1 MEASVMSKHILILT
15 GSPRQG
21 GNSDLMADA
30 FIRGA
35 ESAGHQITKIQTAQ
49 LKINGCTACE
59 CCYSSDGKAC
69 AQDDDFNQ
77 VARAMEQADAIVFST
92 PIYWFTFPTYLKA
105 VIDKF
110 YSFLMGEKQ
119 LPIRESMLLVCG
131 EMEESSIFDGII
143 NSYSQSISYMNW
155 QDRGCFYVTGVCKKG
170 DILATGS
177 LAQIEEIGRN
187 F

>member
-1 MEASVMSKHILILT
+1 MGKHILVLT

-35 ESAGHQITKIQTAQ
+35 KSAGHQVTKIETAQ
-49 LKINGCTACE
+49 LKIGGCTACE
-59 CCYSSDGKAC
+59 RCYSSGGAC
-69 AQDDDFNQ
+69 VQGDDFNQ
-77 VARAMEQADAIVFST
+77 VAKAMEQADAIVFST

-110 YSFLMGEKQ
+110 YSFLIAEKR

-170 DILATGS
+170 DILSTGS
-177 LAQIEEIGRN
+177 LAQIEEIAKQ

>member
-1 MEASVMSKHILILT
+1 MSKNILVLT
-15 GSPRQG
+15 GSPRRG

-35 ESAGHQITKIQTAQ
+35 ESAGHKVTKVAAAQ
-49 LKINGCTACE
+49 LKVGGCTACE
-59 CCYSSDGKAC
+59 ACYSNGQAC
-69 AQDDDFNQ
+69 VQEDDFNQ
-77 VARAMEQADAIVFST
+77 VAKLMEKADAIVFST

-105 VIDKF
+105 IIDKF

-131 EMEESSIFDGII
+131 EMEESAIFDGII
-143 NSYSQSISYMNW
+143 NSYSQSVSYMDW
-155 QDRGCFYVTGVCKKG
+155 QDRGCFYVTGVCGKG
-170 DILATGS
+170 DILSTGS
-177 LAQIEEIGRN
+177 LPQIEEIGRN